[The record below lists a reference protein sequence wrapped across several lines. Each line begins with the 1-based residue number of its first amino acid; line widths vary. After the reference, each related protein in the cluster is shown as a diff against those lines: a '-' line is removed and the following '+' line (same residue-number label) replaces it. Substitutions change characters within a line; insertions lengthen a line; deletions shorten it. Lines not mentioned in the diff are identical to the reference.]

1 MIGRRNR
8 FEFNTQNTIVAIVF
22 LAVTFFA
29 LFWIARGIFTIL
41 TYVAPILLLA
51 TLLINYKIVVNYGK
65 WLWKQ
70 LQNNPI
76 MGVIAILLTIIGF
89 PVVSFLLFGK
99 ALLERKV
106 KQVEEEVQL
115 EREGRFADYEIIE
128 EEPLELPRK
137 PREKVEVRQK
147 PNDDYER
154 LFD

>member
-51 TLLINYKIVVNYGK
+51 TLFINYKIVVNYGK

-106 KQVEEEVQL
+106 KQVEEEVRV
-115 EREGRFADYEIIE
+115 EREGSFADYEIIE
-128 EEPLELPRK
+128 EETLELPQI
-137 PREKVEVRQK
+137 PTEKVEVRQK
-147 PNDDYER
+147 PTDDYER

>member
-1 MIGRRNR
+1 MLGRRNR
-8 FEFNTQNTIVAIVF
+8 FEFNTQNTIIAIVF

-51 TLLINYKIVVNYGK
+51 TLVINYKIVVNYGK

-76 MGVIAILLTIIGF
+76 MGVLAILLTIIGF

-106 KQVEEEVQL
+106 KQVEEEVRM
-115 EREGRFADYEIIE
+115 EREGNFADYEIID
-128 EEPLELPRK
+128 EEPLELPQR
-137 PREKVEVRQK
+137 PRERVEVRQK
-147 PNDDYER
+147 PTDDYER

>member
-51 TLLINYKIVVNYGK
+51 TLIINYKIVVNYGK

-106 KQVEEEVQL
+106 KQVEEEVRM
-115 EREGRFADYEIIE
+115 ERDGNFADYEIID
-128 EEPLELPRK
+128 EEPLELPQR

-147 PNDDYER
+147 PTDDYER

>member
-1 MIGRRNR
+1 MLGRRNR
-8 FEFNTQNTIVAIVF
+8 FEFNTQNTIIAIVF

-51 TLLINYKIVVNYGK
+51 TLVINYKIVVNYGK

-106 KQVEEEVQL
+106 KQVEEEVRM
-115 EREGRFADYEIIE
+115 EREGNFADYEIID
-128 EEPLELPRK
+128 EEPLELPQR
-137 PREKVEVRQK
+137 PRERVEVRQK
-147 PNDDYER
+147 PTDDYER

>member
-51 TLLINYKIVVNYGK
+51 TLVINYKIVVNYGK

-106 KQVEEEVQL
+106 KQVEEEVRM
-115 EREGRFADYEIIE
+115 EREGSFADYEIIE
-128 EEPLELPRK
+128 EEPLGLPQR

-147 PNDDYER
+147 PTDDYER

>member
-1 MIGRRNR
+1 MLGRRNR
-8 FEFNTQNTIVAIVF
+8 FEFNTQNTIIAIVF

-41 TYVAPILLLA
+41 TYVAPVLLLA
-51 TLLINYKIVVNYGK
+51 TLVINYKIVVNYGK

-76 MGVIAILLTIIGF
+76 MGVLAILLTIIGF

-106 KQVEEEVQL
+106 KQVEEEVRM
-115 EREGRFADYEIIE
+115 EREGNFADYEIID
-128 EEPLELPRK
+128 EEPLELPQR
-137 PREKVEVRQK
+137 PRERVEVRQK
-147 PNDDYER
+147 PTDDYER